1 MPKKKSKAA
10 QNPELPFQTVSQLSF
25 LGWSQPILH
34 SAIDYLLERYT
45 NSNAWD
51 MDRVLLVLPGSM
63 ASRRLQ
69 VLMAQRAARERLILR
84 PPRFLTL
91 GKLPEELYRAKLPF
105 ASELTQVMAWVQVLR
120 STPSA
125 HLQPLLFEV
134 PAQEQLGV
142 WMDLAKLLG
151 SLHRE
156 LASDLLDFKDVAEK
170 LAGTGEEPRWN
181 ILASLQRKYLDVLH
195 EAGLWDIQSARRFAL
210 EHGEVAEVQHEVVLL
225 GTVDLNRAQRQ
236 FLAAIGPKVQVL
248 IGAPESFAEGFDR
261 DGTLRSSFWQNLEI
275 PIDQDQIHVRTSA
288 VQAAHELAVQL
299 AKLGNSR
306 SVRDITIG
314 VPDPSLVPALQ
325 ETLAQYQVALRYGP
339 GSPIFGTPP
348 MKVLYAIEEYLRDPN
363 VQNFSNLIRIPWI
376 ESWLRAHARLAS
388 TSEDPQSTYSQLP
401 ASFLPRIDE
410 YLQKT
415 LLRSVSV
422 PQWPEAANR
431 DVFVAVVEALD
442 RWLEPLRSGKRTLE
456 AWAHP
461 LRQLFLDLSELE
473 SVDRNEPVGHLIL
486 RACRE
491 INAVLDRLANI
502 PPKLNLQIELPEA
515 LAWLQQQLQGVQIP
529 PLADDAA
536 IEMLGWL
543 DVALDDAP
551 VLMMTGLH
559 DGVVPESVNSDAF
572 LPNRLRSELG
582 LLDNA
587 RRFARDAYVMMACL
601 HTREQVE
608 FIMNR
613 FSSNSDP
620 LTPSR
625 LMMAVPTDQ
634 LPDRVAK
641 LISEQDESEELASG
655 WQSRPVQSDI
665 QIPRPDPTKRL
676 GAMAVTDFTK
686 YSECPYRFYLKKLCK
701 ASPVEHLRLELDGG
715 GFGDMIHS
723 VLEGL
728 KDSPV
733 AESIDPEQIDA
744 WLSSALDAW
753 VGNRF
758 GSVLPPALV
767 VQVEQ
772 AKLRLAEFAKHQAAW
787 AAQGWR
793 IKHIEHHVDRSNG
806 IVWNLPHGQMVI
818 HGRIDRIDVNEKTG
832 EVAVWDYKTGDT
844 TEEPRKNHLRKS
856 SNQEDQWTDWQ
867 LPLYGLLIETLGYR
881 DPSQVQF
888 GYILLPKNIAETKF
902 ISANFSAQEHR
913 SAIESAKAIADRVLQ
928 GQFWPPSDDI
938 PMEWDDYRFITQ
950 RTVVRPWDPD
960 LEQQSTTNPSKDQ
973 AEPQATQEPKPK
985 GIPAKRILGP
995 ILPKMIQ
1002 VEPVHAE
1009 GTPLEEWFQPSM
1021 ILASAGTGKT
1031 YQLASRA
1038 LRLLFTDQPLDS
1050 ILATTFTRKAAGEI
1064 LHRILEWLSDASR
1077 TPQGLHRVESIIAP
1091 MKISQAHARYQLSRL
1106 CSHLHRFRV
1115 STLDS
1120 FYSQLAKSFA
1130 LELKLPPGWTL
1141 VDTAQEHILIRDAV
1155 TQLFDSIDHQQLRTL
1170 VYQLSKGMAVRGVRV
1185 EVENLITDAYE
1196 LFRQAPEEAWA
1207 KIQVPKGPD
1216 PEQVLQATRA
1226 LESLELKNTR
1236 QQEAKNKALAVFRS
1250 EQWDDFLGLTIVSAC
1265 LDSQPVY
1272 YKADIDPQLVNLLR
1286 TLLAKAKTEFLT
1298 IRKIQNDASHS
1309 LLKEYHRTLEK
1320 LKQTRRVVTFSD
1332 IAERLAQWMRS
1343 LLEEQQ
1349 KTGDQGPLP
1358 QMQSISHRMDSSID
1372 HLLLDEFQDTSPNQ
1386 WQILKPFA
1394 EAIVSQKAKGS
1405 KRTSFFVV
1413 GDTKQAIYAWRGG
1426 VSEILE
1432 SVGEQVQNIKQQ
1444 KLSES
1449 FRSSPV
1455 IMEFVNKVFHGL
1467 AKHPNYLA
1475 EDSTKRTEDMQH
1487 PVVSAWVDRYF
1498 IDHST
1503 AKTDLLGVVEF
1514 SNAQDRTPEVPT
1526 PPATQVP
1533 PPEASTGD
1541 SDTKD
1546 SATKD
1551 SATKDSATKDSDTK
1565 DSATKDSATK
1575 DSRAK
1580 RTVQTDIDLDIAD
1593 AIAQLHRR
1601 SDQITIGVL
1610 TRTNADVAKMIS
1622 LLRDRGVEASQEGGN
1637 PLTDTAPVLVIQS
1650 ALKLAEH
1657 PGDSLAYFHAIQSPL
1672 KSFWNQETLSDAA
1685 SISTD
1690 LRDRLDTL
1698 GFGRTVSALV
1708 NHLAPFCTVRDQER
1722 LLQLI
1727 DEAYRFDAA
1736 KQTLVHEF
1744 VDRLASTRVATQS
1757 ESVVRVMT
1765 IHQSKG
1771 LEFDAVFI
1779 PAIDQPIVRQSPRLI
1794 AMRDSRTGPPIS
1806 ILRNVNR
1813 SLYPYLPIE
1822 WQAACQEASY
1832 QQLGEALCLFYVALT
1847 RARHALYLYASPN
1860 KNPVKQWGS
1869 ALHSVFANE
1878 QNGNEPGVLLYRH
1891 GTPDWVEKQAPAIL
1905 PAQPETNTKH
1915 TDTKHTDTKHTET
1928 APLRLELRLEDTLLR
1943 NPQWVAPSQ
1952 QIKPAALESLVGYW
1966 KPDDTAATVIGKLIH
1981 RWFEEVRMWI
1991 EDFHPDKNQLLSIA
2005 ASALTKDEMMQL
2017 QLEQQVK
2024 RFIRYCESPE
2034 IRKVFSKLRY
2044 QAWHHPTPLQ
2054 LDVTNERR
2062 FLVSIDSQ
2070 LIRGVIDRCVLGWDQ
2085 GRVVRAEIIDYK
2097 TDARPAGLDLA
2108 TWVAQRQEHHA
2119 SQLQIYRKVLC
2130 KQFALHTEMV
2140 QVTLVLLNEEQI
2152 VVL

>member
-1 MPKKKSKAA
+1 
-10 QNPELPFQTVSQLSF
+10 
-25 LGWSQPILH
+25 
-34 SAIDYLLERYT
+34 
-45 NSNAWD
+45 
-51 MDRVLLVLPGSM
+51 
-63 ASRRLQ
+63 
-69 VLMAQRAARERLILR
+69 
-84 PPRFLTL
+84 
-91 GKLPEELYRAKLPF
+91 
-105 ASELTQVMAWVQVLR
+105 
-120 STPSA
+120 
-125 HLQPLLFEV
+125 
-134 PAQEQLGV
+134 
-142 WMDLAKLLG
+142 
-151 SLHRE
+151 
-156 LASDLLDFKDVAEK
+156 
-170 LAGTGEEPRWN
+170 
-181 ILASLQRKYLDVLH
+181 
-195 EAGLWDIQSARRFAL
+195 
-210 EHGEVAEVQHEVVLL
+210 
-225 GTVDLNRAQRQ
+225 
-236 FLAAIGPKVQVL
+236 
-248 IGAPESFAEGFDR
+248 
-261 DGTLRSSFWQNLEI
+261 
-275 PIDQDQIHVRTSA
+275 
-288 VQAAHELAVQL
+288 
-299 AKLGNSR
+299 
-306 SVRDITIG
+306 
-314 VPDPSLVPALQ
+314 
-325 ETLAQYQVALRYGP
+325 
-339 GSPIFGTPP
+339 
-348 MKVLYAIEEYLRDPN
+348 
-363 VQNFSNLIRIPWI
+363 
-376 ESWLRAHARLAS
+376 
-388 TSEDPQSTYSQLP
+388 
-401 ASFLPRIDE
+401 
-410 YLQKT
+410 
-415 LLRSVSV
+415 
-422 PQWPEAANR
+422 
-431 DVFVAVVEALD
+431 
-442 RWLEPLRSGKRTLE
+442 
-456 AWAHP
+456 
-461 LRQLFLDLSELE
+461 
-473 SVDRNEPVGHLIL
+473 
-486 RACRE
+486 
-491 INAVLDRLANI
+491 
-502 PPKLNLQIELPEA
+502 
-515 LAWLQQQLQGVQIP
+515 
-529 PLADDAA
+529 
-536 IEMLGWL
+536 
-543 DVALDDAP
+543 
-551 VLMMTGLH
+551 
-559 DGVVPESVNSDAF
+559 
-572 LPNRLRSELG
+572 
-582 LLDNA
+582 
-587 RRFARDAYVMMACL
+587 
-601 HTREQVE
+601 
-608 FIMNR
+608 
-613 FSSNSDP
+613 
-620 LTPSR
+620 
-625 LMMAVPTDQ
+625 
-634 LPDRVAK
+634 
-641 LISEQDESEELASG
+641 
-655 WQSRPVQSDI
+655 
-665 QIPRPDPTKRL
+665 
-676 GAMAVTDFTK
+676 
-686 YSECPYRFYLKKLCK
+686 
-701 ASPVEHLRLELDGG
+701 
-715 GFGDMIHS
+715 
-723 VLEGL
+723 
-728 KDSPV
+728 
-733 AESIDPEQIDA
+733 
-744 WLSSALDAW
+744 
-753 VGNRF
+753 
-758 GSVLPPALV
+758 
-767 VQVEQ
+767 
-772 AKLRLAEFAKHQAAW
+772 
-787 AAQGWR
+787 
-793 IKHIEHHVDRSNG
+793 
-806 IVWNLPHGQMVI
+806 
-818 HGRIDRIDVNEKTG
+818 
-832 EVAVWDYKTGDT
+832 
-844 TEEPRKNHLRKS
+844 
-856 SNQEDQWTDWQ
+856 
-867 LPLYGLLIETLGYR
+867 
-881 DPSQVQF
+881 
-888 GYILLPKNIAETKF
+888 
-902 ISANFSAQEHR
+902 
-913 SAIESAKAIADRVLQ
+913 
-928 GQFWPPSDDI
+928 
-938 PMEWDDYRFITQ
+938 
-950 RTVVRPWDPD
+950 
-960 LEQQSTTNPSKDQ
+960 
-973 AEPQATQEPKPK
+973 
-985 GIPAKRILGP
+985 
-995 ILPKMIQ
+995 
-1002 VEPVHAE
+1002 VHAE

-1272 YKADIDPQLVNLLR
+1272 YKADIDPQLVNLLKI
-1286 TLLAKAKTEFLT
+1286 LLAKAKTEFLT
-1298 IRKIQNDASHS
+1298 IRKIQNDASHR

-1320 LKQTRRVVTFSD
+1320 LKQNRRVVTFSD
-1332 IAERLAQWMRS
+1332 IAERLAQWMRT

-1541 SDTKD
+1541 SDTKDSATKD

-1771 LEFDAVFI
+1771 LEFDALFI

>member
-1 MPKKKSKAA
+1 MPKKKSKADP
-10 QNPELPFQTVSQLSF
+10 NPGLPFQTVSELSF

-34 SAIDYLLERYT
+34 SAIDYLLDRYAD
-45 NSNAWD
+45 SNAWD

-125 HLQPLLFEV
+125 QLQPLLFEV
-134 PAQEQLGV
+134 PAQEQLGI

-170 LAGTGEEPRWN
+170 LAGTVEEPRWK
-181 ILASLQRKYLDVLH
+181 ILALLQRKYLDVLH

-376 ESWLRAHARLAS
+376 ESWLRVHARLAP
-388 TSEDPQSTYSQLP
+388 TSEDPQSSNSQLP
-401 ASFLPRIDE
+401 AAFLPRIDE
-410 YLQKT
+410 YLQRT
-415 LLRSVSV
+415 LLRSVWV

-486 RACRE
+486 RGCRE
-491 INAVLDRLANI
+491 INSVLDRLANI

-641 LISEQDESEELASG
+641 LISEQDESAELASG
-655 WQSRPVQSDI
+655 WQSRPLQSDI

-753 VGNRF
+753 VKNRF

-772 AKLRLAEFAKHQAAW
+772 AKLRLAEFSKHQAAW

-844 TEEPRKNHLRKS
+844 TEEPRKNHLRKTP
-856 SNQEDQWTDWQ
+856 NQEDQWIDWQ

-902 ISANFSAQEHR
+902 LSANFSAQEHR
-913 SAIESAKAIADRVLQ
+913 SAIESAKEIADRVLQ

-938 PMEWDDYRFITQ
+938 PMDWDDYRFITQ

-960 LEQQSTTNPSKDQ
+960 LEQQATNSPAKEK
-973 AEPQATQEPKPK
+973 AEPQAMQEPKPA
-985 GIPAKRILGP
+985 GVQAKRIPGP
-995 ILPKMIQ
+995 ILPKRIQ

-1226 LESLELKNTR
+1226 LEALELKNTR
-1236 QQEAKNKALAVFRS
+1236 QQEAKNKALAAFRS

-1265 LDSQPVY
+1265 LDSQPAY

-1298 IRKIQNDASHS
+1298 IRKIQNEASHG

-1455 IMEFVNKVFHGL
+1455 IMEFVNNVFHGL

-1475 EDSTKRTEDMQH
+1475 EDSTKRTEDMPH

-1498 IDHST
+1498 IDHTT
-1503 AKTDLLGVVEF
+1503 AKTELLGVVEF
-1514 SNAQDRTPEVPT
+1514 WNAQDRTPEVPT

-1533 PPEASTGD
+1533 PIDPSTVD
-1541 SDTKD
+1541 SAGKD
-1546 SATKD
+1546 SAGKD
-1551 SATKDSATKDSDTK
+1551 SAGKDSAGKDL
-1565 DSATKDSATK
+1565 
-1575 DSRAK
+1575 RAK

-1601 SDQITIGVL
+1601 SDRITIGVL

-1657 PGDSLAYFHAIQSPL
+1657 PGDSLAYFHAIHSPL

-1708 NHLAPFCTVRDQER
+1708 NHLAPFCTLRDQER

-1779 PAIDQPIVRQSPRLI
+1779 PAIDQPIVRQAPRLI

-1822 WQAACQEASY
+1822 WQVACQEASY

-1869 ALHSVFANE
+1869 ALHSVFAND
-1878 QNGNEPGVLLYRH
+1878 QNGNEPGAMLYRH
-1891 GTPDWVEKQAPAIL
+1891 GTPDWVEQQAPAIL
-1905 PAQPETNTKH
+1905 PTQRDTDAKP
-1915 TDTKHTDTKHTET
+1915 TDTKPTET

-1943 NPQWVAPSQ
+1943 NPQWIAPSQ
-1952 QIKPAALESLVGYW
+1952 QIEPAALESLVGYW

-1981 RWFEEVRMWI
+1981 RWFEEVRTWI

-2024 RFIRYCESPE
+2024 RFLRYCESTE
-2034 IRKVFSKLRY
+2034 IRKVFSKQRY
-2044 QAWHHPTPLQ
+2044 QAWHQPAPLK

-2097 TDARPAGLDLA
+2097 TDTRPAGLDIA
-2108 TWVAQRQEHHA
+2108 TWVAQRQEHHS

-2130 KQFALHTEMV
+2130 RQFSLHPEMV

-2152 VVL
+2152 VVV